1 MSIRQ
6 RHQNAFEGNLNGYG
20 HFSEEPASFVIDSPD
35 LPVGWD
41 YVYQNRKMLLR
52 VDQHGP
58 IYAQADPPNDIM
70 LFRREGFQRDS
81 SWLVWLRSD
90 DFKCGAFSN
99 FLRPNMSNLELGI
112 KPDIFRVTYAPSS
125 VLYEVELEGVSVC
138 TRFFLPPDC
147 CAVCMNVTVRNLRR
161 KSVSLSVIPVLR
173 PYVNPAQL
181 APWDKAEWY
190 LKTAF
195 LNRTNPGF
203 ATQLMNMNAEPQKRR
218 TVVLWSS
225 TENFNSAEISHEK
238 FVGQGDFKNPEAVF
252 GKNLRLKLSD
262 GRAWGEFA
270 EQNTLYGYPP
280 VNALQYAI
288 SLRPNQ
294 SWTLRQVI
302 GIIPQ
307 GDGGALPSVSAA
319 EKLSV
324 FLKQKPCEDA
334 VQKTARRYGNL
345 MKVRSI
351 DTPDAALNR
360 YVNEWL
366 PVQMD
371 WVAALDRG
379 WPSGMRGSRDSANDF
394 TAMVPLDPCWSQDI
408 INTLMSCQ
416 RSDGWFPR
424 QYSSA
429 GRLGKH
435 DLRGHVDAGVWVIEL
450 LYNYLCGTRDFK
462 LLDETITWLDKDE
475 KSSVWEHT
483 TRAMDYFICDENI
496 GEHGLCKVREGEWL
510 DSVNR
515 AGLEGRGEG
524 VMISGQVIIALS
536 QMCEIVR
543 HLFKSGKMSKSKS
556 SNLLKLY
563 SGKCESLRS
572 SLRKNAY
579 NKDGYFNGFFNDDG
593 KWIFSEMDPD
603 GERRVYGPAN
613 WFAIA
618 SGVAMPDLTDSIL
631 KEMEFLR
638 CPGGGFRLLYPPM
651 GANPIECVG
660 RGGTGD
666 QPAGLWENGTVYNQ
680 GSHGFLIRALA
691 TAGRGDMLYE
701 VLRCLLP
708 YDQEIHPVSATLTP
722 PYAVVNCYLEVP
734 GFMYRGG
741 LLFLTGSIAY
751 GLRAAYE
758 WMFGIRPQLDG
769 LVIDPCVPTSFRKIE
784 AHFQHLGKKVRL
796 VIKNPDASQ
805 CGVRKMRVNGIE
817 VTCKRHDP
825 FSGREQFLAD
835 DRMFKNKVN
844 VIEVIM

>member
-1 MSIRQ
+1 MSIKQ
-6 RHQNAFEGNLNGYG
+6 RYPNAFERNLMGYG
-20 HFSEEPASFVIDSPD
+20 HFGEEPASFVIESPD
-35 LPVGWD
+35 LPAGWD

-81 SWLVWLRSD
+81 SWLVWLCSD
-90 DFKCGAFSN
+90 DFKCRAFSN
-99 FLRPNMSNLELGI
+99 FLRPNMSNHESGI
-112 KPDIFRVTYAPSS
+112 KPDVFRVTYAPAS
-125 VLYEVELEGVSVC
+125 VLYEVGIEGVSVC
-138 TRFFLPPDC
+138 TRFFLPPDSS
-147 CAVCMNVTVRNLRR
+147 AVCMNVAVRNLRG
-161 KSVSLSVIPVLR
+161 KSVSLSVVPVLR

-195 LNRTNPGF
+195 LHKPNPGF
-203 ATQLMNMNAEPQKRR
+203 VTQLMNMNAEPHKRR

-225 TENFNSAEISHEK
+225 KENFSSAEISHEK
-238 FVGQGDFKNPEAVF
+238 FVGQGDFKNPDSVS
-252 GKNLRLKLSD
+252 GKNLRLKPSD
-262 GRAWGEFA
+262 GRDWGEFA

-280 VNALQYAI
+280 VNALQYDV
-288 SLRPNQ
+288 SLRPGQ

-302 GIIPQ
+302 GIVPQ
-307 GDGGALPSVSAA
+307 GAGGALPSAFTA

-324 FLKQKPCEDA
+324 FLRQKPCDEA
-334 VQKTARRYGNL
+334 VRKTVRRYGNL

-351 DTPDAALNR
+351 NTPDEALNR

-394 TAMVPLDPCWSQDI
+394 TAMVPLDPKWSRDI

-424 QYSSA
+424 QYSSE

-450 LYNYLCGTRDFK
+450 VHDYLCGTRNFK
-462 LLDETITWLDKDE
+462 LLDEMIPWLDKDE
-475 KSSVWEHT
+475 KSSAWEHAMC
-483 TRAMDYFICDENI
+483 AMDYFIRDENI

-515 AGLEGRGEG
+515 AGLKGRGEG

-543 HLFKSGKMSKSKS
+543 HLLKTGKMSKGIS

-572 SLRKNAY
+572 SMRKHAFNRQ
-579 NKDGYFNGFFNDDG
+579 GYFNGFFNDDG

-618 SGVAMPDLTDSIL
+618 SGAAMPDLTDSIL

-651 GANPIECVG
+651 GAKPITCVG

-666 QPAGLWENGTVYNQ
+666 QPSGLWENGTVYNQ

-701 VLRCLLP
+701 LLRCLLP
-708 YDQEIHPVSATLTP
+708 YDQGIHPVSATLTP
-722 PYAVVNCYLEVP
+722 PYAVVNCYLEIP

-758 WMFGIRPQLDG
+758 WMFGIRPQFDG
-769 LVIDPCVPTSFRKIE
+769 LVIDPCIPTAFGKMSARFRHQGRDVNLIIE
-784 AHFQHLGKKVRL
+784 
-796 VIKNPDASQ
+796 NPDARE
-805 CGVRKMRVNGIE
+805 CGVLSMSVNGQI
-817 VTCKRHDP
+817 VLPQRKDT
-825 FSGREQFLAD
+825 FSGRKIFVVPDALF
-835 DRMFKNKVN
+835 DRKKNIIV
-844 VIEVIM
+844 VML